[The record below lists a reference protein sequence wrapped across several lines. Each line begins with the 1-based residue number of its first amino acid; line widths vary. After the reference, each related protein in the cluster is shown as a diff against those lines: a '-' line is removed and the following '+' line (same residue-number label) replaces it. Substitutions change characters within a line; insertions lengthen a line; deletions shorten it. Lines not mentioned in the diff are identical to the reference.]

1 MLNSKQRAQENNLSE
16 VHYNFSQQCLTALI
30 DVYSRYIL
38 GWALS
43 NTMEASFCLE
53 ALNQALEQGQSEI
66 INSDQG
72 RQFTGNG
79 WISA

>member
-1 MLNSKQRAQENNLSE
+1 
-16 VHYNFSQQCLTALI
+16 
-30 DVYSRYIL
+30 
-38 GWALS
+38 
-43 NTMEASFCLE
+43 MEASFCLE